1 MAFSGIGILL
11 ELQGTLYQ
19 LYIVVLKGKLNH
31 ISKLAKLSSFLFLEA
46 ENCEVYFLL
55 PYLLHGAV
63 TFPVDKYF

>member
-31 ISKLAKLSSFLFLEA
+31 ISKLAKLSAFLFLEA
-46 ENCEVYFLL
+46 KNCEVYFLL
-55 PYLLHGAV
+55 PYLLRGAV